1 MSHLNIEYFYYCA
14 AFLNFINFN
23 LLLIHLD
30 RMAEKNKKHHF
41 SYLSKFMSTGM

>member
-1 MSHLNIEYFYYCA
+1 MSHLNIEYFYYYA

-30 RMAEKNKKHHF
+30 KMAEKMRNASF
-41 SYLSKFMSTGM
+41 LIYQNL